1 MTPNAFL
8 SFLGHDTVF
17 STSEDFN
24 KEKVHQD
31 WASYHCQYLGLTIP
45 HLAEF
50 KHHECPWKRF
60 AIDDFGDHLHTC
72 TQHAGATSGAHE
84 HILTALQRLFTKAGY
99 RTDRKHVP
107 HSRGLKKADLL
118 IKDFQLQGV
127 RDVIVDVTCRHE
139 FRGSCANQERNGE
152 PSQLDVNG
160 ALDAA
165 VKEKLDHYQ
174 HDYNERNFFFLPA
187 VTTTSGRISGDFLR
201 LLYILSHRQA
211 ANYFTRMGIIDPSPQ
226 AFTPTSKALV
236 APLHPR
242 LRASGSAV
250 VAVSEIHQCVVRIEM
265 VSTYQMGI
273 YHSRNG
279 KTLVRTKWGSAHSRT
294 RETGYRCT
302 RLRHCAA
309 PTSSGCLLWN
319 TRSVSSGGEAC
330 IREGQASPQSCQR

>member
-1 MTPNAFL
+1 MHDEEELDCAPHNRKTITSTPNAFL
-8 SFLGHDTVF
+8 SSLGHDTGF
-17 STSEDFN
+17 STAEGFN

-31 WASYHCQYLGLTIP
+31 WTSYHCQYLGLTIP

-50 KHHECPWKRF
+50 NHHECPCKHF

-84 HILTALQRLFTKAGY
+84 HIRTALQRLFTKAGY

-139 FRGSCANQERNGE
+139 FRGSCANQERNRE
-152 PSQLDVNG
+152 PSHLDVNG

-187 VTTTSGRISGDFLR
+187 VTTTSGRISGDSSACFTYCLTAKQQTT
-201 LLYILSHRQA
+201 SHA
-211 ANYFTRMGIIDPSPQ
+211 
-226 AFTPTSKALV
+226 
-236 APLHPR
+236 
-242 LRASGSAV
+242 
-250 VAVSEIHQCVVRIEM
+250 
-265 VSTYQMGI
+265 
-273 YHSRNG
+273 
-279 KTLVRTKWGSAHSRT
+279 
-294 RETGYRCT
+294 
-302 RLRHCAA
+302 
-309 PTSSGCLLWN
+309 
-319 TRSVSSGGEAC
+319 
-330 IREGQASPQSCQR
+330 